1 MRFKKILK
9 IFNKGNVCVT
19 GLRGTGKDILL
30 GNVINRKNEPY
41 VSNLFY
47 GENLNKKRIF
57 MSLDL
62 SKLDIKNRYNDF
74 ISGNINE
81 YIYPYPRGCDIYLS
95 DAGIYLP
102 SQYCNQLNKE
112 YEGLVSFQAL
122 SRQVGQCNFHINVQN
137 LNRLWDKVREQSEL
151 YIRCE
156 WCKLLFGKFVL
167 QKITI
172 YEKYDSCLNRV
183 KRCRL
188 HVPLFGSKEAKISAQ
203 IYRDNYTNTHG
214 IIKSKLLLYK
224 NKSLHNTLY
233 FGDLLSKK
241 VN

>member
-1 MRFKKILK
+1 MRFKKVIK

-47 GENLNKKRIF
+47 GENLSKKRIY
-57 MSLDL
+57 MPLEL
-62 SKLDIKNRYNDF
+62 EKLDIKNRYNDF
-74 ISGNINE
+74 ISGKINE
-81 YIYPYPRGCDIYLS
+81 YIYPYPRGCDIYVS
-95 DAGIYLP
+95 DAGVYLP

-122 SRQVGQCNFHINVQN
+122 SRQIGQCNFHINVQN

-156 WCKLLFGKFVL
+156 WCKVLFGKWVL

-172 YEKYDSCLNRV
+172 YEKYESCLNRV

-188 HVPLFGSKEAKISAQ
+188 NVPLFGSKEAKMSAQ
-203 IYRDNYTNTHG
+203 IYKDNYRNTHG
-214 IIKSKLLLYK
+214 VIKSKILLYR

-241 VN
+241 IN